1 MKVGFIGLGKM
12 GEPMARNLL
21 AAGHELAVYNRTR
34 SRAAELETTGA
45 RVADAPAGVCS
56 GDVVITML
64 ADDAALEDVIFGP
77 GEVLRRLASEAVHIS
92 MSTISVALS
101 RRLSEAHARRGQLF
115 VSAPVLGRPDAA
127 AARKLFVIAA
137 GPQQAIEQ
145 CQPLFDAMGQRTF
158 YLGEDAPA
166 ANVVKLATNFLI
178 IAAVES
184 MGEAFAL
191 VRKSG
196 VRAEQF
202 HEVFAETL
210 FSAPIYSNYG
220 RMIVEE
226 RYQPAGFQ
234 LSLGLKD
241 ARLVLA
247 ASEDSRVPMPVA
259 SLARDHF
266 LSAIARGYQD
276 LDWAALARVCAEDA
290 GL

>member
-12 GEPMARNLL
+12 GEPMARNVL
-21 AAGHELAVYNRTR
+21 AAGHELIVYNRTR
-34 SRAAELETTGA
+34 ARAAELEKAGA
-45 RVADAPAGVCS
+45 HVADSPAGVCG

-64 ADDAALEDVIFGP
+64 ADDVALGELIFGS
-77 GEVLRRLASEAVHIS
+77 GEVLQRLAPKAVHIS
-92 MSTISVALS
+92 MSTISVVLS
-101 RRLSEAHARRGQLF
+101 RRLGEAHSARGQF
-115 VSAPVLGRPDAA
+115 YVSAPVLGRPDAA
-127 AARKLFVIAA
+127 AARKLFIMVA
-137 GPQQAIEQ
+137 GPRQATEQ

-158 YLGEDAPA
+158 HLGEDAAA

-178 IAAVES
+178 VSAVES

-191 VRKSG
+191 IRKSG
-196 VRAEQF
+196 VSPEQF

-210 FSAPIYSNYG
+210 FSAPIYRNYG

-226 RYQPAGFQ
+226 SYQPAGFQ

-241 ARLVLA
+241 TRLVLA
-247 ASEDSRVPMPVA
+247 ASEEARVPMPVA